1 MVRYF
6 FQCITTHRAK
16 NKQTNKNRTVQSTA
30 LPERRT
36 VQCAA
41 LPDRQAVQCA
51 ALPERRTVECAALP
65 ERRRCINCH
74 RGAGAHAERAE
85 GQWRTKVSGSKS
97 VADQSHWD
105 QSQWRTKGAG
115 GACCRLLAAM
125 ACSRRS
131 VSSHAASS
139 FTANRCPRLSL
150 GHSGSPSSFERR
162 GNGRVTAGN
171 GG

>member
-1 MVRYF
+1 MLHCR
-6 FQCITTHRAK
+6 TD
-16 NKQTNKNRTVQSTA
+16 KQFSVLHCRKD
-30 LPERRT
+30 ERLSVLHCRK
-36 VQCAA
+36 
-41 LPDRQAVQCA
+41 DD
-51 ALPERRTVECAALP
+51 AALP

-171 GG
+171 AAPHG